1 MRIPQIRLQQTY
13 AQIGLN
19 IIQPKQEIEQRPAD
33 VSINQIPSKMTIER
47 TPSKLTIDQDQAW
60 SELGFKKTSVLS
72 QEFAENGRQ
81 VLIEAIGEIASEG
94 DQLAAIEQHSDAF
107 VAIATEKGNPP
118 PADFNIAFIPSHGSV
133 KIDYTPAEVHINWER
148 GGAEIQVNP
157 NKPIHNYTPGKTEVY
172 LRQMNQLQIDF
183 VV

>member
-1 MRIPQIRLQQTY
+1 MRIPQIRLKQTI
-13 AQIGLN
+13 AQIGMQ
-19 IIQPKQEIEQRPAD
+19 ITQPKQEIEQKPAD
-33 VSINQIPSKMTIER
+33 LSITQIPSKLTIDR

-60 SELGFKKTSVLS
+60 SELGFKPTSVLS
-72 QEFAENGRQ
+72 QEFAEAGKQ
-81 VLIEAIGEIASEG
+81 AAIEAIGEIAQEG
-94 DQLAAIEQHSDAF
+94 DQLAAIEQKADAF
-107 VAIATEKGNPP
+107 IAIATEKGNPP

-133 KIDYTPAEVHINWER
+133 KTDYTPTELHINWER
-148 GGAEIQVNP
+148 GGADIQVNP

>member
-19 IIQPKQEIEQRPAD
+19 ISQPRQEIEQKPAD
-33 VSINQIPSKMTIER
+33 MQIKQNSSKMTIDR

-60 SELGFKKTSVLS
+60 GELGFKPTSELS
-72 QEFAENGRQ
+72 REFADAGYQ
-81 VLIEAIGEIASEG
+81 AAIEAIGEIASEG

-133 KIDYTPAEVHINWER
+133 KIDYTPSEVRINWER
-148 GGAEIQVNP
+148 GGAVIEVNP
-157 NKPIHNYTPGKTEVY
+157 NKTIHNYTPGKTEVY